1 MNQANVNFY
10 EVLGVKEDA
19 SEDDIRKSY
28 RKLAVKWHP
37 VLFYLLTF

>member
-1 MNQANVNFY
+1 MNQANANYY

-37 VLFYLLTF
+37 VLFY